1 MTALI
6 RRSAR
11 SRPAD
16 PSAACGGRSSAER
29 ALGARGAHR
38 ADELQGVQ
46 PAHELQIVL
55 KTAQG
60 MTNHG
65 IGKALFRS
73 HRTVGAHRYRVFPRL
88 GNTAHPQP
96 SLSALGETSRFVG
109 LG

>member
-1 MTALI
+1 VL
-6 RRSAR
+6 SA
-11 SRPAD
+11 PW
-16 PSAACGGRSSAER
+16 
-29 ALGARGAHR
+29 AREGHT

-73 HRTVGAHRYRVFPRL
+73 RRTVGARRYRVFPRL
-88 GNTAHPQP
+88 GNTAHPQRAQ
-96 SLSALGETSRFVG
+96 ALAHVRVAADPRC
-109 LG
+109 